1 MEYNDFL
8 KKANL
13 QDNEALDDIQVGNLH
28 LIQNKKM
35 FCYGIDTELLTNY
48 VKAKKHDTVLD
59 LCTGNGVIPLL
70 LKGKTECTNFL
81 GVEIQKDSYDLAVR
95 NVALNDLEDEVQFF
109 NDDIKT
115 FTLKKEV
122 SVITC
127 NPPYMFNTGL
137 KNESEAITI
146 ARHEV
151 LCTLEDVINCANRNL
166 KYGGKFYMVHR
177 AERLTDILHLLRLK
191 KIEPKV
197 LYLIKPF
204 KDKPANLVIVE
215 AIKGGKPSLKLEE
228 VVIYS

>member
-13 QDNEALDDIQVGNLH
+13 QENEALDHIQVGNLH
-28 LIQNKKM
+28 LIQNKQL
-35 FCYGIDTELLTNY
+35 FCYGIDTELLTNF
-48 VKAKKHDTVLD
+48 VKAKKYDTVLD
-59 LCTGNGVIPLL
+59 LCTGNGIIPLL
-70 LKGKTECTNFL
+70 LKGKTKCKNFL
-81 GVEIQKDSYDLAVR
+81 GVEIQKDSFDLAIR
-95 NVALNDLEDEVQFF
+95 NVKLNDLEDEIQIFH
-109 NDDIKT
+109 DDIKT

-127 NPPYMFNTGL
+127 NPPYMFNTGM

-166 KYGGKFYMVHR
+166 KFGGKFYMVHR
-177 AERLTDILHLLRLK
+177 AERLVDILHLLRLK

-204 KDKPANLVIVE
+204 KDKPANLVVVE

-228 VVIYS
+228 VVVYT